1 MVLIGF
7 VSYAVAAG
15 VFALA
20 ALLLLL
26 HWRSDLRGALL
37 IAAMGLTALW
47 AGLLSWWALAPG
59 PVIVAELAELLRSAG
74 WLAFIGA
81 LLQPVSRRSGW
92 LRALSTAAIV
102 LAGAGLLSVLVRR
115 TLTESLGVTGVAGG
129 DPVFVALALAL
140 VVLGLILVE
149 QLLRNIPAESRTP
162 MRFLCIGVGTILAY
176 DIYLYS
182 YRLLYQQMQ
191 PAAWDAR
198 GLVTALAVPMIL
210 IAARRNRDWE
220 VPVFLSREVVFQTA
234 TLIAVGG
241 YLLLVA
247 LGGYYVRDFG
257 GTWGEFAQ
265 IVLVAGALLGL
276 LLLLV
281 SEPIRRRFRVLINKH
296 FFTRKYDYREEWLR
310 LTERLAEAR
319 DDLSPYERSVRVV
332 ADVVESPAGLLWRD
346 GDQGFE
352 LSASWR
358 IDPPA
363 EATIPRD
370 AALITFLRDSE
381 WIVDVAELDTTPA
394 RYRGMQLP
402 DSVQHVPG
410 AWAIVPLLYQQTL
423 TGVLLLTRPRTG
435 GEIKWED
442 RDLLKTLGKQVANYL
457 GQHENAQALAQARQF
472 EAFNQLTAFLMH
484 DLKNLIAQQS
494 LIIRNAD
501 WHKHNPA
508 FVDDAFA
515 TIGDS
520 VKRMERI
527 LEYMQRRKVSQLNER
542 VDVHPLL
549 MEAVSRCSDRAPEP
563 SLQLDVS
570 GAHVDTDREA
580 FAMVVIHLLRNAQD
594 ATPEHGSISLAARE
608 EDGWVTLEVRDSGSG
623 MSEAFIRDRLFKPF
637 HTTKSTKGMGIGAH
651 QVREFTQR
659 HGGQLTVSSQVGEG
673 TTFRLTLPIASAE
686 TPGEDARVSGQ
697 GLERPGQPDLPVR

>member
-1 MVLIGF
+1 MALIGF
-7 VSYAVAAG
+7 ASYAVAAV

-20 ALLLLL
+20 ALLLVL
-26 HWRSDLRGALL
+26 HWHSDLRGGLL
-37 IAAMGLTALW
+37 IAAVSLTALW
-47 AGLLSWWALAPG
+47 GAVLAWGALNPG
-59 PVIVAELAELLRSAG
+59 AVVVAEVAELLRSGG
-74 WLAFIGA
+74 WLVFISA
-81 LLQPVSRRSGW
+81 LLAPVSRLNGW
-92 LRALSTAAIV
+92 LRALSIMTIALVGIS
-102 LAGAGLLSVLVRR
+102 LLSVLMRHGMNGPV
-115 TLTESLGVTGVAGG
+115 SMQGIPG
-129 DPVFVALALAL
+129 DDLSFAVPALALA
-140 VVLGLILVE
+140 VLGLILLE
-149 QLLRNIPAESRTP
+149 QLLRSLPAENRASI
-162 MRFLCIGVGTILAY
+162 RFLCIGVGIILAY
-176 DIYLYS
+176 DVYLYS
-182 YRLLYQQMQ
+182 FRLLYQQMQ
-191 PAAWDAR
+191 ISAWDAR

-210 IAARRNRDWE
+210 IAARRNREWE
-220 VPVFLSREVVFQTA
+220 VPVFLSREVVFQTT
-234 TLIAVGG
+234 TLLAVGG
-241 YLLLVA
+241 YLLMVA

-257 GTWGEFAQ
+257 GTWGAFAQ
-265 IVLVAGALLGL
+265 IVLVAGALIGL

-310 LTERLAEAR
+310 LTERLAEAQ
-319 DDLSPYERSVRVV
+319 DDLTPYERAVRVV

-370 AALITFLRDSE
+370 ASLVTFLRDSE
-381 WIVDVAELDTTPA
+381 WIVDVAELDAIPA
-394 RYRGMQLP
+394 RYRDMQLP
-402 DSVQHVPG
+402 DSVRRVPA

-423 TGVLLLTRPRTG
+423 TGILLLTRPRSG

-442 RDLLKTLGKQVANYL
+442 RDLLKTLGKQVASYL

-494 LIIRNAD
+494 LIVRNAD
-501 WHKHNPA
+501 RHKHNPA

-520 VKRMERI
+520 VKRMEHI
-527 LEYMQRRKVSQLNER
+527 LEYMQRRRVSHLSEQ
-542 VDVHPLL
+542 VDVHHLL
-549 MEAVSRCSDRAPEP
+549 VEAVSRCADRRPEP
-563 SLQLDVS
+563 SLELDVR
-570 GAHVDTDREA
+570 GAHIDTDREA

-594 ATPEHGSISLAARE
+594 ATPEEGMILLAARE
-608 EDGWVTLEVRDSGSG
+608 EGGQVTLEVRDSGSG
-623 MSEAFIRDRLFKPF
+623 MSEAFIRDGLFKPF

-659 HGGQLTVSSQVGEG
+659 HGGQLTVTSQVGEG
-673 TTFRLTLPIASAE
+673 TTFRLTLPTSAVE
-686 TPGEDARVSGQ
+686 SPDDEARVSGQ
-697 GLERPGQPDLPVR
+697 GL